1 MEAGTRARA
10 GAPTRM
16 GLQQAVACWHAHL
29 CSHGTAL
36 VLVRFVF
43 ACIQAFHTGELGLTK
58 DGDQP
63 PEAAE
68 ITNQLEAVS
77 V

>member
-1 MEAGTRARA
+1 M
-10 GAPTRM
+10 
-16 GLQQAVACWHAHL
+16 
-29 CSHGTAL
+29 
-36 VLVRFVF
+36 
-43 ACIQAFHTGELGLTK
+43 QAFHTGELGLTK

>member
-1 MEAGTRARA
+1 MNGGWNARTRGRPDAHGLAAGSCV
-10 GAPTRM
+10 
-16 GLQQAVACWHAHL
+16 LACASLLTWH
-29 CSHGTAL
+29 C
-36 VLVRFVF
+36 VRFVF
-43 ACIQAFHTGELGLTK
+43 ACMQAFHTGELGLTK